1 MICTGFAGGNT
12 LSGLQKK
19 TGNTGITGL
28 VLIMVKTVAALYH
41 VRLGIQVL
49 GTKHETE
56 ELRRRKETL
65 ERPSRVE
72 RY

>member
-1 MICTGFAGGNT
+1 MHWLHGGQHIEWA
-12 LSGLQKK
+12 SEKK

-56 ELRRRKETL
+56 KELRRRKETL